1 MKALLTAAVAFS
13 FMVFCN
19 CRRDLPPEPPF
30 VVFVGDAGAF
40 DEPFD
45 DVSSGGYA
53 NPRCALACAKLQSV
67 HCSDGF
73 KRPGEDS
80 CYVLCKRAEGTG
92 KIDFNL
98 ECVLTKI
105 TVAGVRE
112 CGTYRCL

>member
-1 MKALLTAAVAFS
+1 MKALITAIIAVAITLVCS
-13 FMVFCN
+13 

-30 VVFVGDAGAF
+30 VVFDGDGGAF

-45 DVSSGGYA
+45 DLSSGGYS
-53 NPRCALACAKLQSV
+53 NHRCALVCAKLQSV
-67 HCSDGF
+67 KCSDGF

-80 CYVLCKRAEGTG
+80 CYVVCKRAEDSGR
-92 KIDFNL
+92 IDFRL
-98 ECVLTKI
+98 DCVLTKV